1 MDTQYSSGM
10 AGTVASL
17 TLYDASSLSD
27 TDLTLAFNRFAADG
41 NVTAASASF
50 GGCEFASSL
59 DGSML
64 ADDNAF
70 EEAAAQGQTVF
81 NSAGDTGGFCPVGVA
96 ENGVPAGVPD
106 VNYPASSPWVV
117 PVGGTTLITSST
129 GAYSEEIAWLFA
141 TGLGTINVAA
151 AIATIH

>member
-1 MDTQYSSGM
+1 
-10 AGTVASL
+10 
-17 TLYDASSLSD
+17 
-27 TDLTLAFNRFAADG
+27 
-41 NVTAASASF
+41 
-50 GGCEFASSL
+50 
-59 DGSML
+59 ML